1 MGHLYHG
8 YMEIMESHKNPMV
21 PVTTNQKN
29 AKQMLILMPTSH
41 WPNGMGKPISMAFI
55 DKPTPVRKVQL
66 YQLAAWA
73 ITASKPPTRL

>member
-41 WPNGMGKPISMAFI
+41 
-55 DKPTPVRKVQL
+55 
-66 YQLAAWA
+66 
-73 ITASKPPTRL
+73 